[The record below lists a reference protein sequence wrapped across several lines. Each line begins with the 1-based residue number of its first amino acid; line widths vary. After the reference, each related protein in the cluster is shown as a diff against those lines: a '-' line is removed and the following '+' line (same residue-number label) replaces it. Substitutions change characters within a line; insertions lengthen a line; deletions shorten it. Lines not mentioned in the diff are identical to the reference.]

1 MIDPCECCSVPVS
14 DIWFDKRCFDCWAN
28 EANWKRSS
36 PNPCIHCDVPV
47 DLRCSPEFCFECP
60 VFASP
65 DDIFANDL
73 KQMSWE
79 DYLAEK
85 AYEREELL

>member
-1 MIDPCECCSVPVS
+1 MIDPCECCSVPV
-14 DIWFDKRCFDCWAN
+14 DKIWLHELCLGCRFN
-28 EANWKRSS
+28 EQNWKRPSV
-36 PNPCIHCDVPV
+36 NPC
-47 DLRCSPEFCFECP
+47 LSCSEYMSAYPFSCASCP
-60 VFASP
+60 VKTSP